1 MDRLRNNG
9 KTLAWAGLWNACEPS
24 VSLGRDCGIGAGLS
38 LQSDFGKQ
46 GRSGTAPAP
55 PLLCSPD
62 YPDIYT
68 LGHAPDCQPRL
79 PSVVFPPP
87 LPQE

>member
-1 MDRLRNNG
+1 MPG
-9 KTLAWAGLWNACEPS
+9 GFGLGPASEQREDS
-24 VSLGRDCGIGAGLS
+24 GLGCGIGAGLS

-46 GRSGTAPAP
+46 GGSGTAPAP
-55 PLLCSPD
+55 PPLCSPD

-68 LGHAPDCQPRL
+68 LGHAPNCQPPCL